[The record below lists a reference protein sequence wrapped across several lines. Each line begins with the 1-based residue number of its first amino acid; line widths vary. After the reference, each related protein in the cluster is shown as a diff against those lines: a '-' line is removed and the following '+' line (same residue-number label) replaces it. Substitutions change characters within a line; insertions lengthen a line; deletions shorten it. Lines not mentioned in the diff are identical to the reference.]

1 MHNILACYVSSRREK
16 EDSMVF
22 QMPLG
27 STSFSE
33 IFLIIRKDAFEMN
46 IEDYFITR
54 NMRLGLEI
62 YVYDREFEEPQP

>member
-1 MHNILACYVSSRREK
+1 
-16 EDSMVF
+16 MVF
-22 QMPLG
+22 QMPID

-54 NMRLGLEI
+54 NMRMGLEI
-62 YVYDREFEEPQP
+62 YVYDRDFEEPHP